1 MKMQLG
7 HLAALIT
14 LFVIAGL
21 VTVKQRL
28 ELIQL
33 GYQRARLE
41 TLTRELVRER
51 SELRARM
58 EMLSTPRAAARRLRQ
73 HPPMNAERIGSA
85 DERRKNFIRR

>member
-1 MKMQLG
+1 MKMRMQLKLG
-7 HLAALIT
+7 HFAALIT

-51 SELRARM
+51 RELRARM
-58 EMLSTPRAAARRLRQ
+58 EMLSTPRAAARKLRQ
-73 HPPMNAERIGSA
+73 QPQQSIEPFEP
-85 DERRKNFIRR
+85 DER